1 MIKYNKPVKFR
12 VVILDDYDNVIE
24 VLNESPEYS
33 GKWDK
38 AWLDYEHNLIL
49 DLNEKY
55 DFYHYDDCPLLETQI
70 FVDGKWKH
78 HSDPIDDWFNL

>member
-1 MIKYNKPVKFR
+1 MVKFR
-12 VVILDDYDNVIE
+12 VVILDDYDNVIK
-24 VLNESPEYS
+24 VLDESPEYS
-33 GKWDK
+33 GIWDK
-38 AWLDYEHNLIL
+38 AWLDYEYNLIL

-55 DFYHYDDCPLLETQI
+55 DFYHYDECPCIETQI